1 MKPIHHIFVR
11 IKVTPKQKNLILAA
25 QIMCVEIFSSY
36 ELLKN
41 HLDFAKHEY
50 EKINATQLGTVTE
63 KWLKQYVEGNEK
75 GKPREI
81 ANVEQMEYV
90 RENRGSDQSSLGMGW
105 AIPIRNCGRLNDR
118 HPTKLSDDGERT
130 GNKLPAEEVFQE
142 MQNKFSSS
150 YQLVL
155 SNLILAGGHHNLELV
170 RSL

>member
-1 MKPIHHIFVR
+1 MWNKW
-11 IKVTPKQKNLILAA
+11 NML
-25 QIMCVEIFSSY
+25 
-36 ELLKN
+36 
-41 HLDFAKHEY
+41 
-50 EKINATQLGTVTE
+50 EKI
-63 KWLKQYVEGNEK
+63 
-75 GKPREI
+75 
-81 ANVEQMEYV
+81 
-90 RENRGSDQSSLGMGW
+90 RGSDQSSLGMGW